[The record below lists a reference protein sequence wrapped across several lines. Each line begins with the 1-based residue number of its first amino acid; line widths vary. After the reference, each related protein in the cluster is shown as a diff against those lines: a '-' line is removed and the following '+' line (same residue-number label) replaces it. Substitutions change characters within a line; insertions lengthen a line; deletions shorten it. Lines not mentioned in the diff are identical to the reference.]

1 MEKTIRK
8 IRPMTRHI
16 VTTMDRYEID
26 DEKVLIDIKEAQ
38 GVIKEIQRVIAV
50 GPHVRDIQPG
60 DYVKINPKNYI
71 KVKHNLRDDLTN
83 DNEMEVKINFPV
95 VDLEDGR
102 YLFLWEDDVDFVIEE
117 FGDEVNEAKNEQSK
131 LIYTPPTIITT

>member
-1 MEKTIRK
+1 
-8 IRPMTRHI
+8 MTRHI
-16 VTTMDRYEID
+16 VTTMDKYELD
-26 DEKVLIDIKEAQ
+26 DNKVIIDIKEVE
-38 GVIKEIQRVIAV
+38 GIVKEIQKVIAV

-71 KVKHNLRDDLTN
+71 KVKHNLRDDLN
-83 DNEMEVKINFPV
+83 NENEMEVKINFPV

-117 FGDEVNEAKNEQSK
+117 FGDDIIDETAEANDGQHK
-131 LIYTPPTIITT
+131 LIYTPPTIIKP